1 MKKKFYLIITILIS
15 MFIFNSKALA
25 YDTNSAS
32 SVNSAS
38 VITILDENYEYT
50 QSLEKLCDEDVNP
63 KVIASF
69 RLVGIFVTII
79 KIVVPIILIVLGM
92 FDMSKAVLE
101 GKEDSLKKQLIS
113 LLKRAIACLLI
124 FFAPSVILGLF
135 HFVDGWDDAKSDY
148 ETCLNCLLGD
158 DSCPNVGFGATTK

>member
-69 RLVGIFVTII
+69 RLVGIFVSII
-79 KIVVPIILIVLGM
+79 KVVVPIVLIVLGM

-135 HFVDGWDDAKSDY
+135 HFIDGWDDAKSDY

-158 DSCPNVGFGATTK
+158 DSCPKVGFGATTK

>member
-113 LLKRAIACLLI
+113 LLKRAIAWLLI
-124 FFAPSVILGLF
+124 FVAPSVILGLF